1 MTEGR
6 ENRNTNF
13 SFMQETIKQKRI
25 YQSRVVRRIA
35 WSVLSGVLFAL
46 TSLAVWM
53 VLAPRLDRKAEQE
66 VQPITIPEEE
76 EPQEISEEP
85 QEETQVY
92 ITETVSMELE
102 DYKKMYQQLMQI
114 GNQTEKSLVNVS
126 AMTVDTDWF
135 DETYTSQRSAAG
147 VLIGDNGVEM
157 LILTSYSRI
166 RNGEKLQVTFFDHTT
181 AQSVMKKYDKNTGL
195 AVVSVNL
202 SDVSEST
209 REIILYADLG
219 SSKTLRSGEPVI
231 AVGSPVGSYGSIL
244 FGNLSSVS
252 QMAGA
257 YDGAYNVLT
266 TDMARSGSG
275 SGVLVNWSGKIIGI
289 IQDQYSVYGQEGTIQ
304 AYGISDIKNV
314 IEHLSNNQDI
324 VYMGIVGADVTTAVS
339 EAENIPIGVYVSE
352 VELDSPAIEAGLQP
366 GDIIVS
372 MSGQTITN
380 LKDVMAI
387 LLKCSNGQ
395 VIQVICLR
403 PDKSGY
409 QELEL
414 FVELKI
420 LE

>member
-181 AQSVMKKYDKNTGL
+181 AQAVMKKYDKNTGL